1 VRIPGTLVRGGTSKC
16 WLFGH
21 EHVPPTL
28 DGIERLLVDAYGA
41 TDPVHLDGVGGA
53 TPTTSKAAVVRPC
66 ADDGI
71 DVEYLFGQVGIG
83 VGKVEWGSNCG
94 NCATAIALW
103 AVTRGLVPITGDLTR
118 VVLRNTNTGDV
129 LEAAVDT
136 TGGVVHEFGTQTVP
150 GTQSGGVAVAL
161 TFVDPAGRSTG
172 SLLPTGS
179 TVDELPVGVGRESV
193 RVSMLDAGAPVVLV
207 DAAAAGRTGAEPLA
221 ALRADAGWLRA
232 VRHAAAPR
240 MGLLRP
246 GQAPDDAV
254 PKVGLVGAPV
264 PYASTTG
271 DHIAATDYDIS
282 VRMLSMNDPH
292 PAIGLTSAVA
302 IATANLLDGSVV
314 QTVSTATAD
323 SQLSQPSQLRIGT
336 PAGVVLVTCT
346 DIDASGPHRVTVRR
360 AARIL
365 CEAEILV
372 PEPALPTRT

>member
-1 VRIPGTLVRGGTSKC
+1 
-16 WLFGH
+16 
-21 EHVPPTL
+21 
-28 DGIERLLVDAYGA
+28 
-41 TDPVHLDGVGGA
+41 
-53 TPTTSKAAVVRPC
+53 
-66 ADDGI
+66 
-71 DVEYLFGQVGIG
+71 
-83 VGKVEWGSNCG
+83 
-94 NCATAIALW
+94 
-103 AVTRGLVPITGDLTR
+103 
-118 VVLRNTNTGDV
+118 
-129 LEAAVDT
+129 
-136 TGGVVHEFGTQTVP
+136 VP
-150 GTQSGGVAVAL
+150 GTRSGGVAVGL

-179 TVDELPVGVGRESV
+179 AAEVLPVGAGREGV
-193 RVSMLDAGAPVVLV
+193 RVTMLDAGAPVVLV
-207 DAAAAGRTGAEPLA
+207 DAAAARRTGAEPLA
-221 ALRADAGWLRA
+221 GVRAAAEWLRA

-264 PYASTTG
+264 PYVSTVG
-271 DHIAATDYDIS
+271 EHIPATDYDVS

-314 QTVSTATAD
+314 RTVSTATAD
-323 SQLSQPSQLRIGT
+323 SHPSRLRIGT
-336 PAGVVLVTCT
+336 PAGVVRVTCT

-372 PEPALPTRT
+372 PEPILPAPA